1 MKVIFLKD
9 VKGQG
14 KKDEIKDVKPGYA
27 QNFLIKNGYAV
38 ALTQTSKKRLDNDTK
53 KAKEKDE
60 LDKKE
65 NSLLKE
71 KLEKIVMNF
80 NLKTGKQ
87 DQVFGS
93 ISTKQIH
100 DELIKLG
107 FKIDKKKIKLTNP
120 ITSLGFHNVNIELRK
135 DVIAKIRVQVTKEK

>member
-38 ALTQTSKKRLDNDTK
+38 ALTETSKKKLDIDT
-53 KAKEKDE
+53 EKRKQADN
-60 LDKKE
+60 LDKE
-65 NSLLKE
+65 NNIKLKE
-71 KLEKIVMNF
+71 KIEK
-80 NLKTGKQ
+80 LKLTFKLKAGKNE
-87 DQVFGS
+87 QVFGS

-100 DELIKLG
+100 GELLKNDINV
-107 FKIDKKKIKLTNP
+107 DKKKIKLLES
-120 ITSLGFHNVNIELRK
+120 ITSLGFHKVKIELRK
-135 DVIAKIRVQVTKEK
+135 DVIAELNIQVIKD

>member
-38 ALTQTSKKRLDNDTK
+38 PLTETSKKKLVLDT
-53 KAKEKDE
+53 EKRKQADD
-60 LDKKE
+60 LDKQNNMKIKNE
-65 NSLLKE
+65 IE
-71 KLEKIVMNF
+71 KLKIVF
-80 NLKTGKQ
+80 KLKAGKNE
-87 DQVFGS
+87 QVFGS

-100 DELIKLG
+100 SELLKNNIN
-107 FKIDKKKIKLTNP
+107 IDKKKIKLENP
-120 ITSLGFHNVNIELRK
+120 ISSLGFHNVTIELRK
-135 DVIAKIRVQVTKEK
+135 DVSAKLNIQVVKE

>member
-38 ALTQTSKKRLDNDTK
+38 PLTETSKKKLDIDT
-53 KAKEKDE
+53 EKRKQADD
-60 LDKKE
+60 LDKQNNMKIKNE
-65 NSLLKE
+65 IE
-71 KLEKIVMNF
+71 KLKIVF
-80 NLKTGKQ
+80 KLKAGKNE
-87 DQVFGS
+87 QVFGS

-100 DELIKLG
+100 SELLKNNVN
-107 FKIDKKKIKLTNP
+107 IDKKKIKLENP
-120 ITSLGFHNVNIELRK
+120 ISSLGFHNVTIELRK
-135 DVIAKIRVQVTKEK
+135 DVSAKLNIQVVKE

>member
-38 ALTQTSKKRLDNDTK
+38 ALTETSKKKLESDTAKRKQEDN
-53 KAKEKDE
+53 
-60 LDKKE
+60 LDKE
-65 NSLLKE
+65 NNLKIKKDLE
-71 KLEKIVMNF
+71 KLKIIF
-80 NLKTGKQ
+80 KLKAGKNE
-87 DQVFGS
+87 QVFGS

-100 DELIKLG
+100 SELVKNN
-107 FKIDKKKIKLTNP
+107 FNIDKKKIKLSEP
-120 ITSLGFHNVNIELRK
+120 ITNLGFHKIEIELRK
-135 DVIAKIRVQVTKEK
+135 DVVALLNIQVVKG

>member
-38 ALTQTSKKRLDNDTK
+38 ALTETSKKKLDIDTEK
-53 KAKEKDE
+53 RKQADNLDKENNIKIKEKI
-60 LDKKE
+60 
-65 NSLLKE
+65 E
-71 KLEKIVMNF
+71 KLKIAF
-80 NLKTGKQ
+80 KLKAGKNE
-87 DQVFGS
+87 QVFGS

-100 DELIKLG
+100 SELLKNDINV
-107 FKIDKKKIKLTNP
+107 DKKKIKLDFP
-120 ITSLGFHNVNIELRK
+120 ISSLGFHKVNIELRK
-135 DVIAKIRVQVTKEK
+135 DVIANLNVQVVKE

>member
-38 ALTQTSKKRLDNDTK
+38 PLTETSKKKLDIDT
-53 KAKEKDE
+53 EKRKQADD
-60 LDKKE
+60 LDKQNNTKIKNE
-65 NSLLKE
+65 IE
-71 KLEKIVMNF
+71 KLKIVF
-80 NLKTGKQ
+80 KLKAGKNE
-87 DQVFGS
+87 QVFGS

-100 DELIKLG
+100 SELLKNNIN
-107 FKIDKKKIKLTNP
+107 IDKKKIKLENP
-120 ITSLGFHNVNIELRK
+120 ISSLGFHNVTIELRK
-135 DVIAKIRVQVTKEK
+135 DVSAKLNIQVVKE

>member
-38 ALTQTSKKRLDNDTK
+38 PLTETSKKKLVLDT
-53 KAKEKDE
+53 EKRKQADD
-60 LDKKE
+60 LDKQNNIKVKNE
-65 NSLLKE
+65 IE
-71 KLEKIVMNF
+71 KLKIVF
-80 NLKTGKQ
+80 KLKAGKNE
-87 DQVFGS
+87 QVFGS

-100 DELIKLG
+100 SELLKNNVN
-107 FKIDKKKIKLTNP
+107 IDKKKIKLENP
-120 ITSLGFHNVNIELRK
+120 ISSLGFHNVTIELRK
-135 DVIAKIRVQVTKEK
+135 DVSAKLNIQVVKE

>member
-38 ALTQTSKKRLDNDTK
+38 ALTEASKKKLDIDTEK
-53 KAKEKDE
+53 RKQADNLDKENNIKIKEKI
-60 LDKKE
+60 
-65 NSLLKE
+65 E
-71 KLEKIVMNF
+71 KLKITF
-80 NLKTGKQ
+80 KLKAGKNE
-87 DQVFGS
+87 QVFGS

-100 DELIKLG
+100 SELLKNDINV
-107 FKIDKKKIKLTNP
+107 DKKKIKLDFP
-120 ITSLGFHNVNIELRK
+120 ISNLGFHKVNIELRK
-135 DVIAKIRVQVTKEK
+135 DVIAVLNIQVIKE